1 MTSLNQMKPTNR
13 TSNTKKQDIIETD
26 YEVVE
31 IPSVGGRTI
40 KQIRPKPVKY
50 PHYYVNNEELSLDDF
65 EWEEKNIMNE
75 QNVQP
80 KMFSIAEVRELVAK
94 AWEDGYT
101 TSSEDSF
108 HNKNTP
114 YGKSDFFKEF
124 YAKYNKD

>member
-1 MTSLNQMKPTNR
+1 MTLQIQTNPTNR
-13 TSNTKKQDIIETD
+13 VFNYKKYDIFQRDT
-26 YEVVE
+26 
-31 IPSVGGRTI
+31 
-40 KQIRPKPVKY
+40 
-50 PHYYVNNEELSLDDF
+50 EELTVDDF
-65 EWEEKNIMNE
+65 EWEENNIMNE